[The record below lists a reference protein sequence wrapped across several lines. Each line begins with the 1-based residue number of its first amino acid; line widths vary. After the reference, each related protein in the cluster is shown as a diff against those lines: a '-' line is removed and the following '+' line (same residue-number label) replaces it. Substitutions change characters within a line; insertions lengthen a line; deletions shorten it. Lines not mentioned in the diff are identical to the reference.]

1 MRDHI
6 WWKQLHWFEYG
17 AELLGT
23 AILVFAGVS
32 AVVVDFG
39 TRVCDHSPS
48 LRALLPEA
56 TADLLRSRACFLPD
70 TARKMVARLETTLSG
85 NRAYGQSCLFEHF
98 DPLCYS
104 LLPKIG
110 DGRQRYILSK
120 EAYQRKGLT
129 AEACAICWSV
139 MGS

>member
-1 MRDHI
+1 MLNPTLSDSSYCLRKVYHIEAVKRWI
-6 WWKQLHWFEYG
+6 WWTHQEMYSL
-17 AELLGT
+17 
-23 AILVFAGVS
+23 
-32 AVVVDFG
+32 
-39 TRVCDHSPS
+39 S

-70 TARKMVARLETTLSG
+70 AARKMVARLETTLSG

-110 DGRQRYILSK
+110 DGRQRHILSK
-120 EAYQRKGLT
+120 EAYQMKRTHLLGPQTL
-129 AEACAICWSV
+129 V
-139 MGS
+139 MLHPA

>member
-1 MRDHI
+1 MYIMPRCRSRRMCCRAI
-6 WWKQLHWFEYG
+6 APLE
-17 AELLGT
+17 GT
-23 AILVFAGVS
+23 ERSILSGF
-32 AVVVDFG
+32 
-39 TRVCDHSPS
+39 HSPS

-98 DPLCYS
+98 DPFCYA

-110 DGRQRYILSK
+110 DGRQRHILSK
-120 EAYQRKGLT
+120 EAYQMKRT
-129 AEACAICWSV
+129 YR
-139 MGS
+139 